1 MDKVLTPK
9 VRLVIYWVVAI
20 AMAAAVITG
29 VFTTAELS
37 SVTENVIGIVGVLTA
52 LMAAIHVSK

>member
-20 AMAAAVITG
+20 GMAATVITG
-29 VFTTAELS
+29 VVSTTELS
-37 SVTENVIGIVGVLTA
+37 DLVENIVAIVGVLTA
-52 LMAAIHVSK
+52 LMAAMHVSK

>member
-9 VRLVIYWVVAI
+9 VRLAIYWIVAI

-29 VFTTAELS
+29 VFTTTELS
-37 SVTENVIGIVGVLTA
+37 ELAENIIGIVGVLTA
-52 LMAAIHVSK
+52 LMAALHVKK

>member
-9 VRLVIYWVVAI
+9 VRLVVYWVVAV

-29 VFTTAELS
+29 VFTTTELS
-37 SVTENVIGIVGVLTA
+37 ELTENIIGIVGVLTA
-52 LMAAIHVSK
+52 LMAALHVSK